1 MRARLEGGRE
11 RERESKKSTVRE
23 QLLVCR
29 LAYYASSLRYISRG
43 LLGNL
48 DLVECSFTVTNDRDY
63 EDYVKELSVRI
74 GTATRANLLSY
85 FIMRDMCDKIVIT
98 IRHQE
103 SSS

>member
-1 MRARLEGGRE
+1 M
-11 RERESKKSTVRE
+11 
-23 QLLVCR
+23 
-29 LAYYASSLRYISRG
+29 
-43 LLGNL
+43 
-48 DLVECSFTVTNDRDY
+48 VECSFTVTNDRDY

-103 SSS
+103 SRVTDDIVSQ